1 MSDACILNLRMFIGR
16 LDVAASDPSA
26 VPRVANNGSR
36 GRVRAYEEIRQAIVE
51 GRYSAGQRLVE
62 KSLAEEFQV
71 SRTPV
76 REALRALESEG
87 LVVSLPNKGAVVRS
101 LSAQDV
107 YDIYDLRV
115 RLESLAAERAA
126 RDPRP
131 DQLAVLE
138 EANADF
144 ATLLPSFVG
153 DDLESVRKIEA
164 VNRRFHQGFIDMA
177 GSWRLNQLLER
188 TVHAVLVFQN
198 FQSYEPE
205 ELERSLLFHQLI
217 AQAIA
222 RREAGRAGNLVAEHI
237 LLGRDILVDRR
248 SAAVAQSDAS
258 ILLEDGGE
266 RRPRTTEGP
275 TWTEDRPAPDSPAAD
290 GRAADGRAPDG
301 GAPDGR
307 AANGRAASRLG

>member
-1 MSDACILNLRMFIGR
+1 MAD
-16 LDVAASDPSA
+16 SDPA
-26 VPRVANNGSR
+26 EVPRAANNGSR
-36 GRVRAYEEIRQAIVE
+36 GRARAYEEIRQAIVE

-62 KSLAEEFQV
+62 KNLAEEFQV

-131 DQLAVLE
+131 EQLAVLAA
-138 EANADF
+138 ANDDF
-144 ATLLPSFVG
+144 AELLPSFDG
-153 DDLESVRKIEA
+153 DDLETVRRVEA

-177 GSWRLNQLLER
+177 DSWRLTQLLDR

-198 FQSYEPE
+198 FQSYQRD
-205 ELERSLLFHQLI
+205 ELERSLLFHQLVT
-217 AQAIA
+217 QAIA
-222 RREAGRAGNLVAEHI
+222 RREPARAGNLIAEHI
-237 LLGRDILVDRR
+237 LLGRDILVERQREATRR
-248 SAAVAQSDAS
+248 SD
-258 ILLEDGGE
+258 
-266 RRPRTTEGP
+266 
-275 TWTEDRPAPDSPAAD
+275 PAD
-290 GRAADGRAPDG
+290 
-301 GAPDGR
+301 
-307 AANGRAASRLG
+307 

>member
-1 MSDACILNLRMFIGR
+1 M
-16 LDVAASDPSA
+16 
-26 VPRVANNGSR
+26 
-36 GRVRAYEEIRQAIVE
+36 RAYEQIRQAIVE
-51 GRYSAGQRLVE
+51 GRYRAGQRLVE
-62 KSLAEEFQV
+62 KNLGEEFQV

-131 DQLAVLE
+131 EQLSVLE
-138 EANADF
+138 QANEDF
-144 ATLLPSFVG
+144 AALLPSFAV
-153 DDLESVRKIEA
+153 DDLQFVREIEA

-177 GSWRLNQLLER
+177 DSWRLNQLLER

-198 FQSYEPE
+198 FQWYERD
-205 ELERSLLFHQLI
+205 ELARSLLFHQLI

-222 RREAGRAGNLVAEHI
+222 RREGGRAGNLVAEHI
-237 LLGRDILVDRR
+237 LLGRDILV
-248 SAAVAQSDAS
+248 
-258 ILLEDGGE
+258 E
-266 RRPRTTEGP
+266 RRRASMGQP
-275 TWTEDRPAPDSPAAD
+275 DIPAP
-290 GRAADGRAPDG
+290 PDDE
-301 GAPDGR
+301 PDPTTT
-307 AANGRAASRLG
+307 

>member
-1 MSDACILNLRMFIGR
+1 
-16 LDVAASDPSA
+16 VAASDPSA
-26 VPRVANNGSR
+26 VPKVANNGSR
-36 GRVRAYEEIRQAIVE
+36 GRMRAYEEIRQAIVE
-51 GRYSAGQRLVE
+51 GRYRAGQRLVE
-62 KSLAEEFQV
+62 KNLAEEFQV

-101 LSAQDV
+101 LSAHDV

-131 DQLAVLE
+131 DQLSVLE
-138 EANADF
+138 KANEDF
-144 ATLLPSFVG
+144 AGLLPSFVG
-153 DDLESVRKIEA
+153 DDLEIVRQVEA

-177 GSWRLNQLLER
+177 DNWRLTQLLER

-217 AQAIA
+217 TQAIA
-222 RREAGRAGNLVAEHI
+222 RREGGRAGNLVAEHI

-248 SAAVAQSDAS
+248 RASMGPSDAS
-258 ILLEDGGE
+258 VALEDKAE
-266 RRPRTTEGP
+266 PRRPRTASDP
-275 TWTEDRPAPDSPAAD
+275 TTTRPDVRPAADSPAVD
-290 GRAADGRAPDG
+290 GRAAGRP
-301 GAPDGR
+301 GAV
-307 AANGRAASRLG
+307 LG

>member
-1 MSDACILNLRMFIGR
+1 MQHACIPELRMFIGR
-16 LDVAASDPSA
+16 LNVAASDPSA
-26 VPRVANNGSR
+26 APSVANNGSR
-36 GRVRAYEEIRQAIVE
+36 GRARAYEEIRQAIVE
-51 GRYSAGQRLVE
+51 GRYGAGQRLVE
-62 KSLAEEFQV
+62 KNLAEEFQV

-153 DDLESVRKIEA
+153 DDLERVRKIEA

-198 FQSYEPE
+198 FQSYEPG

-248 SAAVAQSDAS
+248 SAAMAQSDAS
-258 ILLEDGGE
+258 ISIEDGAE

-275 TWTEDRPAPDSPAAD
+275 TRTDERPAPDLPTAD
-290 GRAADGRAPDG
+290 ARAADGRALD
-301 GAPDGR
+301 DR
-307 AANGRAASRLG
+307 TASRLG

>member
-1 MSDACILNLRMFIGR
+1 MSIGR
-16 LDVAASDPSA
+16 LDVAATDPSA

-36 GRVRAYEEIRQAIVE
+36 GRVRAYQEIRQAIVE
-51 GRYSAGQRLVE
+51 GRYGAGQRLVE
-62 KSLAEEFQV
+62 KNLAEEFQV

-131 DQLAVLE
+131 DQLSVLE
-138 EANADF
+138 KANEDF
-144 ATLLPSFVG
+144 AELLPSFVG
-153 DDLESVRKIEA
+153 SDLQSVREIEA

-177 GSWRLNQLLER
+177 DSWRLNQLLER

-217 AQAIA
+217 TQAIA

-248 SAAVAQSDAS
+248 RASPGQSDAS
-258 ILLEDGGE
+258 VPIEDE
-266 RRPRTTEGP
+266 DEDEAEPRRPRTASGP
-275 TWTEDRPAPDSPAAD
+275 TAT
-290 GRAADGRAPDG
+290 
-301 GAPDGR
+301 
-307 AANGRAASRLG
+307 

>member
-1 MSDACILNLRMFIGR
+1 MFIGR
-16 LDVAASDPSA
+16 TNVAASDPSA
-26 VPRVANNGSR
+26 VPRGANNGSR

-62 KSLAEEFQV
+62 KNLAEEFQV

-126 RDPRP
+126 RDPGP

-144 ATLLPSFVG
+144 ATLLPSFDG
-153 DDLESVRKIEA
+153 NDLGSVRKIEA

-198 FQSYEPE
+198 FQFYEPE
-205 ELERSLLFHQLI
+205 ELQRSLLFHQLI

-248 SAAVAQSDAS
+248 SAAMAQSDAS
-258 ILLEDGGE
+258 IPLEDGAE

-275 TWTEDRPAPDSPAAD
+275 TWTDDRPAADSPTVA

-301 GAPDGR
+301 GVPDGR
-307 AANGRAASRLG
+307 AANGQAASRLG

>member
-1 MSDACILNLRMFIGR
+1 
-16 LDVAASDPSA
+16 VADSDPSE
-26 VPRVANNGSR
+26 VPRAANNGSR

-51 GRYSAGQRLVE
+51 GRYRAGQRLIE
-62 KSLAEEFQV
+62 KNLGEEFQV

-87 LVVSLPNKGAVVRS
+87 LVVSLPNKGAIVRS

-131 DQLAVLE
+131 EQLAVLTK
-138 EANADF
+138 ANEDF
-144 ATLLPSFVG
+144 AELLPSFVA
-153 DDLESVRKIEA
+153 DDLQVVRRVEA
-164 VNRRFHQGFIDMA
+164 VNRRFHRGFIDMA
-177 GSWRLNQLLER
+177 DSWRLTQLLDR

-198 FQSYEPE
+198 FQSYEPQ

-217 AQAIA
+217 TQAIA

-248 SAAVAQSDAS
+248 RESMGQS
-258 ILLEDGGE
+258 ED
-266 RRPRTTEGP
+266 
-275 TWTEDRPAPDSPAAD
+275 
-290 GRAADGRAPDG
+290 
-301 GAPDGR
+301 
-307 AANGRAASRLG
+307 

>member
-1 MSDACILNLRMFIGR
+1 MAGSDL
-16 LDVAASDPSA
+16 SE
-26 VPRVANNGSR
+26 VPRAANNGSR
-36 GRVRAYEEIRQAIVE
+36 GRARAYEEIRQAIVE
-51 GRYSAGQRLVE
+51 GRYRAGQRLVE
-62 KSLAEEFQV
+62 KNLGEEFQV

-131 DQLAVLE
+131 DQLSVLVG
-138 EANADF
+138 ANEDF
-144 ATLLPSFVG
+144 AELLPSFVG
-153 DDLESVRKIEA
+153 DDLEIVRRVEA

-177 GSWRLNQLLER
+177 DSWRLTQLLER

-217 AQAIA
+217 TQAIA

-248 SAAVAQSDAS
+248 RESMGQSDAS
-258 ILLEDGGE
+258 DSPEDE
-266 RRPRTTEGP
+266 AEPRRPWIGPGPATTRTGV
-275 TWTEDRPAPDSPAAD
+275 RPAPDS
-290 GRAADGRAPDG
+290 
-301 GAPDGR
+301 
-307 AANGRAASRLG
+307 L

>member
-1 MSDACILNLRMFIGR
+1 
-16 LDVAASDPSA
+16 VADSDPSE
-26 VPRVANNGSR
+26 VPRAANNGSR

-51 GRYSAGQRLVE
+51 GRYRAGQRLIE
-62 KSLAEEFQV
+62 KNLGEEFQV

-87 LVVSLPNKGAVVRS
+87 LVVSLPNKGAIVRS

-131 DQLAVLE
+131 EQLAVLTK
-138 EANADF
+138 ANEDF
-144 ATLLPSFVG
+144 AELLPSFVA
-153 DDLESVRKIEA
+153 DDLQVVRRVEA
-164 VNRRFHQGFIDMA
+164 VNRRFHRGFIDMA
-177 GSWRLNQLLER
+177 DSWRLTQLLDR

-198 FQSYEPE
+198 FQSYEPQ

-217 AQAIA
+217 TQAIA
-222 RREAGRAGNLVAEHI
+222 RREAGRAGTLVAEHI

-248 SAAVAQSDAS
+248 RESMGQS
-258 ILLEDGGE
+258 ED
-266 RRPRTTEGP
+266 
-275 TWTEDRPAPDSPAAD
+275 
-290 GRAADGRAPDG
+290 
-301 GAPDGR
+301 
-307 AANGRAASRLG
+307 